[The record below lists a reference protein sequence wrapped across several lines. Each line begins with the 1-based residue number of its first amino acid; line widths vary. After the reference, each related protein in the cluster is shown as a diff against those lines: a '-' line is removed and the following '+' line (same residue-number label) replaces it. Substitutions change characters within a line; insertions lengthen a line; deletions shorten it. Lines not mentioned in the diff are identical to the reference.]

1 MAISL
6 PTPWDLG
13 ECRRAVEM
21 AALVEEHSPGPICAI
36 VGVILIAVGTVVLEA
51 SIGYLAWLIG
61 AAAATAWGYFVEE
74 WSKKWPKQHDKANL
88 PSPVPT
94 DTTPP
99 GTYPPKLDPYEPG
112 ELIKI
117 YPWLASYPPGDPT
130 FGMIYPRIQ
139 FAEPFQPTN
148 IPFID
153 RVYFPEIPE
162 YRPEYITYQTVLC
175 DTAGIKNFQMI
186 VSPSIERWLVI
197 NTVKSSII
205 GGSIHNALLWG
216 TNFLRG
222 IWFSVYSGLR
232 ALADQLTNAW
242 LLIKDTFS
250 EIFTTVKVT
259 LQNIYEFFR
268 DDLWH
273 VLTKIW
279 GALAVVGSE
288 FMKFVQN
295 LWAAI
300 YHALKILGQELW
312 AVAQPAFKRLNDIFT
327 VDLPEYLIRLPIE
340 SQVNTERVVG
350 VLAQIGSQILDAIT
364 GQIEKFVEKYVPTIV
379 GGLKGAWSG
388 LETAFDWF
396 GNSIMSTITTLT
408 VGEGEVTPER
418 APGVA
423 GRLFGAAIGFGV
435 TAHLTSTVTEVFH
448 PTHAIGLHYISAFM
462 ADMGAFSRIAAAT
475 IGVMVALAVRQPLTY
490 YVNERVRP
498 LIPKDMQL
506 EIMAVKPDIT
516 IPEFRKAM
524 AYQGYSEFWIDK
536 IQRTMYHEPR
546 YFELKMMSEDEA
558 ATDKWLFEKSRR
570 GGFTVEDS
578 KIMVS
583 SYVKSA
589 TRTQRIDYY
598 RQAFMLYKEGYID
611 AERFKKALEE
621 MELRPEA
628 LFFSKKAADL
638 AYLLDFTGDMIKL
651 YIAEY
656 KKDVITLYDLELA
669 LSTLV
674 VDPLRASLKARQAQ
688 IAKQP
693 KPAKTEKK
701 EAEAAIRELQ
711 RKYTSLYILQYRK
724 DEIDEKQLVAYL
736 AAIGIE
742 PELALVTMQIEKT
755 RKA

>member
-1 MAISL
+1 
-6 PTPWDLG
+6 
-13 ECRRAVEM
+13 M

-36 VGVILIAVGTVVLEA
+36 VGVILIAVGTVVLSAE
-51 SIGYLAWLIG
+51 IGYLAWLIG
-61 AAAATAWGYFVEE
+61 AAAATAWGAFVKW
-74 WSKKWPKQHDKANL
+74 WSKDWPKQHDKANL

-99 GTYPPKLDPYEPG
+99 GTYPPKPDPYDPG

-130 FGMIYPRIQ
+130 FGLIYPRIQ
-139 FAEPFQPTN
+139 FAEPFYPTN

-222 IWFSVYSGLR
+222 IWFQVWTSIKSLG
-232 ALADQLTNAW
+232 DSLTNAW

-250 EIFTTVKVT
+250 EIFTAVKVT
-259 LQNIYEFFR
+259 LHNIYDFLYN
-268 DDLWH
+268 DLWD
-273 VLTKIW
+273 VLMKIW
-279 GALAVVGSE
+279 GSIAE
-288 FMKFVQN
+288 FASKFAEYVSN

-300 YHALKILGQELW
+300 YHALKILGQEFW
-312 AVAQPAFKRLNDIFT
+312 AFAQPAFKRLNDIFT
-327 VDLPEYLIRLPIE
+327 VDLPEYLIGSRLE
-340 SQVNTERVVG
+340 SQVNTEKVVG
-350 VLAQIGSQILDAIT
+350 MLAQLGAQITDAIRT
-364 GQIEKFVEKYVPTIV
+364 GIEWFVEKCVPTAI
-379 GGLKGAWSG
+379 GGLRGVWAG

-396 GNSIMSTITTLT
+396 GNSMISTISTLT
-408 VGEGEVTPER
+408 VGQGEVTPER

-435 TAHLTSTVTEVFH
+435 AAHLTSTVTEVFH

-506 EIMAVKPDIT
+506 QIMAVKPDIT
-516 IPEFRKAM
+516 IPQFRKAM

-570 GGFTVEDS
+570 AGFNEPDS

-583 SYVKSA
+583 SYIKSA

-598 RQAFMLYKEGYID
+598 RQAFYLYKEGYID
-611 AERFKKALEE
+611 AGKFEKALEE

-638 AYLLDFTGDMIKL
+638 AYILDFTNDMIKL
-651 YIAEY
+651 YTAEY

-674 VDPLRASLKARQAQ
+674 VDPVRASLKARQAQ

-701 EAEAAIRELQ
+701 ELEAVIRELQ
-711 RKYTSLYILQYRK
+711 RKHTTLYILQYRK

-736 AAIGIE
+736 VAIGIE
-742 PELALVTMQIEKT
+742 PEVALVTMQIEKT

>member
-1 MAISL
+1 M
-6 PTPWDLG
+6 
-13 ECRRAVEM
+13 EM

-36 VGVILIAVGTVVLEA
+36 VGVILIAAGTVILEA

-61 AAAATAWGYFVEE
+61 AAAATAWGAFVKW
-74 WSKKWPKQHDKANL
+74 WSKDWPKQQDKTNL

-94 DTTPP
+94 DPTPP
-99 GTYPPKLDPYEPG
+99 GTYPPKPDPYDPG

-130 FGMIYPRIQ
+130 FGLIYPRIQ
-139 FAEPFQPTN
+139 FAEPFNPTN

-162 YRPEYITYQTVLC
+162 YRPEFLTYQTVLC
-175 DTAGIKNFQMI
+175 QDAGITTQTLM

-222 IWFSVYSGLR
+222 IWFSIYSGLR
-232 ALADQLTNAW
+232 ALTDTLTNAW

-250 EIFTTVKVT
+250 EIFTAVKVT
-259 LQNIYEFFR
+259 LQNTYDFFR
-268 DDLWH
+268 NDLWH
-273 VLTKIW
+273 ILTKIW

-312 AVAQPAFKRLNDIFT
+312 EYMKNPVSYLYELFT
-327 VDLPEYLIRLPIE
+327 TRLPEQMTSARLE
-340 SQVNTERVVG
+340 SVVNTEKVIG
-350 VLAQIGSQILDAIT
+350 VLGQLGAQILDAIT

-396 GNSIMSTITTLT
+396 GHSMMSTITTLT

-435 TAHLTSTVTEVFH
+435 VAHLSSTVTEVFH
-448 PTHAIGLHYISAFM
+448 PTHSIGLHYLSAFM

-475 IGVMVALAVRQPLTY
+475 IGVMVALSVRQPLTY

-516 IPEFRKAM
+516 IPQFRKAM

-701 EAEAAIRELQ
+701 ELEAVIRDLQ
-711 RKYTSLYILQYRK
+711 KKHTSLYILQYRK
-724 DEIDEKQLVAYL
+724 DEIDEKQLVANL
-736 AAIGIE
+736 VAIGLN
-742 PELALVTMQIEKT
+742 PEIALVTMQIEKT